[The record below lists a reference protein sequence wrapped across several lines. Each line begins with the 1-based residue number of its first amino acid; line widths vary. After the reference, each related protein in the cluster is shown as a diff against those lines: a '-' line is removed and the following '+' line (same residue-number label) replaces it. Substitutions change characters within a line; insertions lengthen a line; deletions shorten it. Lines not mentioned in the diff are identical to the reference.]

1 MWEGYKSNTPG
12 IFLSF
17 TRSKQFH
24 FWLLLMTVFCQI
36 FPRWWLL
43 VNEEYS
49 NSTFTAKSAWT
60 MNGKKLFQFHT
71 GQTLCQSCLSLSYLA
86 VEHRWHSHN
95 YCLVTLLQYVVT
107 DRVTFVAENLYEN
120 PLLVFWLSSAI
131 LSVRT
136 CESSTK
142 PRNSNLLTSGPRR
155 PVLWG
160 APSPSMKPLWRPWN
174 SRRS

>member
-17 TRSKQFH
+17 TKSKQFH

-36 FPRWWLL
+36 FFPRWWLL
-43 VNEEYS
+43 VNEEYG
-49 NSTFTAKSAWT
+49 NLTFIAKSAWT
-60 MNGKKLFQFHT
+60 MNGKNYFNFIQDKVCAGPVYH
-71 GQTLCQSCLSLSYLA
+71 
-86 VEHRWHSHN
+86 WHSHN

-107 DRVTFVAENLYEN
+107 DRITFVAENLYEN

-142 PRNSNLLTSGPRR
+142 PRNSNLLTSGQRR

-160 APSPSMKPLWRPWN
+160 VPSPSMKPLWRPWN